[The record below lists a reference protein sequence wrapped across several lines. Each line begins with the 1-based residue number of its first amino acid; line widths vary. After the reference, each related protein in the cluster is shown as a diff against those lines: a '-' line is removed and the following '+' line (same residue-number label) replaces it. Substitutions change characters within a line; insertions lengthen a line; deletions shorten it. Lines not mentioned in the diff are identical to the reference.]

1 MSMVA
6 ELTYFL
12 SFQVKQLKDE
22 IFLSQSKYAKKLVK
36 KFGLMLR
43 KYYKTPM
50 PTNIKLRMS
59 PKKG

>member
-1 MSMVA
+1 MSMVE

-36 KFGLMLR
+36 KFSLMLT

-50 PTNIKLRMS
+50 PANIKLRMS

>member
-22 IFLSQSKYAKKLVK
+22 IFWSQSKYAKKLVK
-36 KFGLMLR
+36 KFGLMLT

-50 PTNIKLRMS
+50 PANIKLRMS